1 MTERLQDLLSIL
13 ELKIKSISDERRII
27 CQERDAMAHKI
38 IELQEHID
46 LLMKKIDEM
55 KSQGEMKDQDLLLTS
70 MVVEELLQEL
80 DDNAKNE
87 KVMNE

>member
-1 MTERLQDLLSIL
+1 
-13 ELKIKSISDERRII
+13 
-27 CQERDAMAHKI
+27 MAHKI